1 MNLEAAHIFFPK
13 KFLNSKGFLIGFN
26 ISGFLI
32 TVIHVQDDIDVNDNY
47 FTMSLFVK
55 SLKKSMIF

>member
-32 TVIHVQDDIDVNDNY
+32 TVIHVQDTIDVNY
-47 FTMSLFVK
+47 KWFSEIKRVF
-55 SLKKSMIF
+55 S

>member
-32 TVIHVQDDIDVNDNY
+32 TVIHVQETSDVYFKFQRLFYEND
-47 FTMSLFVK
+47 LK
-55 SLKKSMIF
+55 IKKS

>member
-32 TVIHVQDDIDVNDNY
+32 TVIHVQDTIDVNY
-47 FTMSLFVK
+47 
-55 SLKKSMIF
+55 KKFFRIDGVFMKKAQEN